1 MPKSISQQIKDIDLW
16 LRLAVFLHGPLKQHL
31 LIVLHNKN
39 NQGYQGLPEDP
50 TELYKELSTVHYGT
64 IIKLRRKRV
73 LNDDQLEVLLPT
85 NGENKTYSD
94 TFDVTLLV
102 VLIINF
108 TTLPSPVN
116 GWNQKVPHE
125 SDTSIAANVLRARA
139 WRNFLNHSVANGIDK
154 ALSDRKWTE
163 AANIIKGLDGSVD
176 ATLELKTISLDP
188 KNEIVVKSLM
198 EFNERKIERIQAKI
212 DDNHKD
218 VSKRLS
224 HQNEAITNAA
234 KQIDKNSGE
243 IEENRRELS
252 KCLDQQISM
261 KRDNEKI
268 LAECQF
274 VLQEVEQLKKL
285 KKENS
290 LMEDSTGNNTIISI
304 CSQKK

>member
-1 MPKSISQQIKDIDLW
+1 M
-16 LRLAVFLHGPLKQHL
+16 
-31 LIVLHNKN
+31 
-39 NQGYQGLPEDP
+39 
-50 TELYKELSTVHYGT
+50 
-64 IIKLRRKRV
+64 
-73 LNDDQLEVLLPT
+73 
-85 NGENKTYSD
+85 
-94 TFDVTLLV
+94 
-102 VLIINF
+102 
-108 TTLPSPVN
+108 
-116 GWNQKVPHE
+116 
-125 SDTSIAANVLRARA
+125 
-139 WRNFLNHSVANGIDK
+139 NHSVANGIDK

-163 AANIIKGLDGSVD
+163 AANIIKGLGGSVD

-224 HQNEAITNAA
+224 HQNEAITYAA

-274 VLQEVEQLKKL
+274 ILQEVEQLKKL

-290 LMEDSTGNNTIISI
+290 FMEESTGNNTIISI